1 MFCKIFKIN
10 LKADSLVTNY
20 LLIAQIL
27 DAMGYIHGEGLMHR
41 DLKVNLVMTRV

>member
-1 MFCKIFKIN
+1 MFCKIN

-20 LLIAQIL
+20 LLIVQIL
-27 DAMGYIHGEGLMHR
+27 DAVEYIHGKELMHR